1 MNRIC
6 IILAIVASVAAAG
19 CSGVRNL
26 SVPATTV
33 PLSYNDAPANDTLC
47 FADEEWW
54 EFYTDPVLRDFI
66 HKTLANNKDLLTA
79 AARIEE
85 MRQLLGVDKAN
96 LLPTINGNIYAN
108 DETNDYSGAG
118 LTHDREIGVKMP
130 ISWEMNLMGSLLW
143 ARRKGEANYIASTFD
158 YRAMQVSLIAATAE
172 AYFRLIALQNE
183 LSIVRQ
189 TEESRR
195 ESLRMAKIR
204 FEGGLTSETIY
215 QQALVQY
222 SSTAS
227 LVPNL
232 EKQVKAARNA
242 LTLLMGEFPHELECS
257 RILDFSSKVIE
268 QLQPGIPSQLLR
280 RRPDVMAAEQRLAA
294 ARAEVGVKYAE
305 RFPTFQIGFTGGLEN
320 NELKDFLKSPFTYIF
335 GSVTGPVFDF
345 GRKKRKYKAAVAAYE
360 QARLQYE
367 KTVIQAFTE
376 VDNAL
381 NAYKAA
387 LQSSQLKINLRDAAS
402 KYIHL
407 AQLQY
412 NGNAGTLT
420 YIDVLDAQRRYFEAQ
435 IDVSNAVRDEYFV
448 LIGLYKALG
457 GGWSITEN
465 EN

>member
-1 MNRIC
+1 MNRLC
-6 IILAIVASVAAAG
+6 IILAITASVVVSA
-19 CSGVRNL
+19 CSGVKNL
-26 SVPATTV
+26 RTPEVAV
-33 PLSYNDAPANDTLC
+33 PLSYTDSIPNDTLC

-54 EFYTDPVLRDFI
+54 TFYTDPVLQGFI
-66 HKTLANNKDLLTA
+66 RKTLSHNKDLLTA

-85 MRQLLGVDKAN
+85 MRQLLGVDNAN
-96 LLPTINGNIYAN
+96 LLPAINGNIYAN
-108 DETNDYSGAG
+108 DETNDYSGTG
-118 LTHDREIGVKMP
+118 IKHDREIGVKLP
-130 ISWEMNLMGSLLW
+130 ISWEMNLMGSLLG
-143 ARRKGEANYIASTFD
+143 ARRKGEANYVASTYD

-242 LTLLMGEFPHELECS
+242 LTLLMGEYPHDLVCT
-257 RILDFSSKVIE
+257 RILAFSAKVME
-268 QLQPGIPSQLLR
+268 QLQTGIPSQLLR

-294 ARAEVGVKYAE
+294 ARAEAGVKYAE

-345 GRKKRKYKAAVAAYE
+345 GRRKRKYKAAVAAYE

-381 NAYKAA
+381 NAYSAA
-387 LQSSQLKINLRDAAS
+387 LKSSQLKINLRDAAS

-457 GGWSITEN
+457 GGWAVEPTE
-465 EN
+465 